1 MINRLLPETA
11 DNTYLGH
18 PIARWLLTF
27 YVVKSFVAGSIHM
40 FASDG
45 GAQSIASITL
55 GDFSQG
61 ASDTVVTIFG
71 LWGLEQFVIGLIG
84 AVILWR
90 YKALIPVMALAYAI
104 EYFGRFA
111 AQWYTPGV
119 TAENEPPGAVL
130 DTVLVPLAF
139 VMFGLSLWRSKEE
152 SGALPVNSQNSPSGA

>member
-1 MINRLLPETA
+1 MEDVLVSAGVRP
-11 DNTYLGH
+11 
-18 PIARWLLTF
+18 WL
-27 YVVKSFVAGSIHM
+27 SSGC
-40 FASDG
+40 
-45 GAQSIASITL
+45 
-55 GDFSQG
+55 
-61 ASDTVVTIFG
+61 TVEFGVTIFG
-71 LWGLEQFVIGLIG
+71 LWGMEQFVIGLIG

-139 VMFGLSLWRSKEE
+139 VMFGLSLWRRS
-152 SGALPVNSQNSPSGA
+152 LPVKATS

>member
-1 MINRLLPETA
+1 M
-11 DNTYLGH
+11 
-18 PIARWLLTF
+18 
-27 YVVKSFVAGSIHM
+27 
-40 FASDG
+40 
-45 GAQSIASITL
+45 
-55 GDFSQG
+55 
-61 ASDTVVTIFG
+61 
-71 LWGLEQFVIGLIG
+71 EQFVIGLIG

-139 VMFGLSLWRSKEE
+139 VMFGLSLWRRS
-152 SGALPVNSQNSPSGA
+152 LPVKATS